1 MEQKMNEFPKM
12 LYRNEQLFEDQEALK
27 RAVHDRTLKTLVVE
41 SGDEQKVAV
50 KKGWT
55 EDLASLVKAEPKAES
70 EAK

>member
-1 MEQKMNEFPKM
+1 MEFPKM
-12 LYRNEQLFEDQEALK
+12 LYRADQPFEDQEALK
-27 RAVHDRTLKTLVVE
+27 LAVHSGVLKTMIVE
-41 SGDEQKVAV
+41 AADEQKAAV

>member
-1 MEQKMNEFPKM
+1 MEFPKM
-12 LYRNEQLFEDQEALK
+12 LYRSDQPFEDQEALK
-27 RAVHDRTLKTLVVE
+27 SALYDGSLKTMIVE
-41 SGDEQKVAV
+41 SADEQKAAV